1 MTEYKQDS
9 IIMTVKRT
17 AQTNTAGGSQMVGK
31 NYNSIT
37 TKLVMNGS
45 WRILDTESGW
55 SRLVK
60 YERHSTRVLELDY
73 DSSNIITNVYG
84 YSYEA

>member
-1 MTEYKQDS
+1 
-9 IIMTVKRT
+9 
-17 AQTNTAGGSQMVGK
+17 MVGK

-37 TKLVMNGS
+37 TKLVVNGS